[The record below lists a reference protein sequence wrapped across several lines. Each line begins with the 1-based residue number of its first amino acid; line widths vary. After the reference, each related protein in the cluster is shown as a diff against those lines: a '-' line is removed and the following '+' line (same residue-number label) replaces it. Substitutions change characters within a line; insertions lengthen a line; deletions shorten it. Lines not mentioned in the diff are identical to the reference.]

1 MKTFQSVYFLVLIIS
16 ISASSRSA
24 AKQEQSKKAP
34 PTQAPPTQ
42 APPTQAI
49 PTQAIPTQADAN
61 QEKRFK
67 KFAKDMSGVKL
78 IGTFTIDGRKGSPVE
93 EEYTIEKVEKSG
105 DGDLWT
111 FTARIK
117 YGTIDVPVPL
127 TIPVKW
133 AGNTPMVS
141 ISNFRIPLVGSGAF
155 GARVMF
161 YEGKY
166 AGTWSHD
173 QVGGHMFG
181 RIEKIKKKEADRQ
194 PTQPK
199 SKSK

>member
-24 AKQEQSKKAP
+24 AQQEQSKK
-34 PTQAPPTQ
+34 APPTQ

-93 EEYTIEKVEKSG
+93 EEYTIEKVEKS
-105 DGDLWT
+105 
-111 FTARIK
+111 IQ
-117 YGTIDVPVPL
+117 
-127 TIPVKW
+127 
-133 AGNTPMVS
+133 
-141 ISNFRIPLVGSGAF
+141 SNLSFSFSLSRN
-155 GARVMF
+155 MF
-161 YEGKY
+161 IR
-166 AGTWSHD
+166 SHL
-173 QVGGHMFG
+173 H
-181 RIEKIKKKEADRQ
+181 
-194 PTQPK
+194 
-199 SKSK
+199 